1 MIITLAQYLLY
12 LKYMGLSILMVV
24 LFATLYVRVTPIREI
39 PLIRDGNIACA
50 LSFGGALIGF
60 SITLASSI
68 VHTISIPSFMI
79 WSLAAAIIQL
89 MVYFVGT
96 RLIKDASTHLHNNN
110 IAVGA
115 LFGAM
120 SISIGI
126 LNAACLT

>member
-1 MIITLAQYLLY
+1 MIITVAQYLLY

-24 LFATLYVRVTPIREI
+24 LFASLYIRITPVKEI
-39 PLIRDGNIACA
+39 SLIRDGNVACA
-50 LSFGGALIGF
+50 LSFGGALLGF
-60 SITLASSI
+60 SITLASSV
-68 VHTISIPSFMI
+68 VHTISIPSFLI
-79 WSLAAAIIQL
+79 WSLAATILQL
-89 MVYFVGT
+89 LVYFIGT

-120 SISIGI
+120 SLSIGI